1 MARLLGLG
9 LLAALFFSS
18 TFLFNRFMSLGGG
31 HWFWSAALRYAWMA
45 LLLIVI
51 LLLQRR
57 LDVLRDV
64 ARQLRR
70 RPGFWLVA
78 GTVGFGIFYA
88 GVSFAAGFAPSWVL
102 ATTWQLTILMSPIV
116 LAFFGRRVP
125 VRGFF
130 FTALIFAGIVL
141 VNLEQAQAVS
151 VQAALLGI
159 IPMLISAIAYP
170 TGLQM
175 VWEDQRRSPP
185 SPALEN
191 SFGRV
196 LLLTLA
202 SAPFWLLLGFIVQPP
217 PVSTS
222 QVLST
227 LGVAIFSGVIATTL
241 FVAARQLAHTPYQLA
256 AVDATQSG
264 EVIFSL
270 AGELLL
276 LNGALPGNLGLAGIA
291 ITLVGLVLY
300 LLAQGRE
307 ATPGAGSAPV

>member
-1 MARLLGLG
+1 
-9 LLAALFFSS
+9 
-18 TFLFNRFMSLGGG
+18 
-31 HWFWSAALRYAWMA
+31 
-45 LLLIVI
+45 
-51 LLLQRR
+51 
-57 LDVLRDV
+57 
-64 ARQLRR
+64 
-70 RPGFWLVA
+70 
-78 GTVGFGIFYA
+78 
-88 GVSFAAGFAPSWVL
+88 
-102 ATTWQLTILMSPIV
+102 MSPIV

-175 VWEDQRRSPP
+175 VWEYQRRSPP